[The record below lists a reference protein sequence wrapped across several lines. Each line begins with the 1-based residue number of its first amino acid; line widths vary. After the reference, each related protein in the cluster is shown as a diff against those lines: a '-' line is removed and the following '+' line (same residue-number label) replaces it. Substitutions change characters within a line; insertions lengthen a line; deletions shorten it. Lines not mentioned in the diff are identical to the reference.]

1 MMPTTDLTTLG
12 GATQTAPLGSMQS
25 QGQGII
31 ASIQPARTST
41 SVPPSFLNY
50 EYITIIPRHCLCGLC
65 RLLDNGDEKELM
77 SGSRTPEEVRKD
89 FKKIYAKIDEIKALL
104 KGKKNEKDTGK
115 DAGLQRPD

>member
-1 MMPTTDLTTLG
+1 MPTTDLTTLG

-77 SGSRTPEEVRKD
+77 SGGRTPEEVRKD
-89 FKKIYAKIDEIKALL
+89 FKKIYAKIEEIKALL

>member
-77 SGSRTPEEVRKD
+77 SGGRTPEEVRKD
-89 FKKIYAKIDEIKALL
+89 FKKIYAKIEEIKALL